1 MIDNEGVRAV
11 KAERCMLCGSE
22 GMVLYSNLHD
32 RLFGAPGVWSLM
44 ECPACQLVW
53 LNPRPISEDIGKLY
67 CQYFTH
73 QVVEAPSGALSGLKK
88 SVKESVLR
96 SGFGYPIDGS
106 HTIMGQVLGR
116 IGPLREIV
124 GGGVMWLRGEER
136 GRLLD
141 VGCGNGMFLDRMR
154 QLGWEVA
161 GVEPDAAAVA
171 VAREMLGL
179 EVFQGLLEDA
189 KFPDGH
195 FDAITMNHVIEHVPD
210 PIGTLKACQRVL
222 RPGGKLVV
230 VTPNI
235 ESLGRRKFDDAWLHW
250 DPPRHLHIFSP
261 QSLRLA
267 AERAGLRVQE
277 MRTTARTA
285 RWIYAAS
292 SCIRR
297 DGSLPG
303 GSPGR
308 AGVRMR
314 LQGLAFQ
321 AIEHARGGGE
331 EIVMVA
337 GRR

>member
-22 GMVLYSNLHD
+22 GRALYSDLRD

-44 ECPACQLVW
+44 ECRRCQLVW
-53 LNPRPISEDIGKLY
+53 LDPRPISEDVGKLY

-73 QVVEAPSGALSGLKK
+73 QVVEAPRGALSDLKK

-96 SGFGYPIDGS
+96 CSFGYPIDGS
-106 HTIMGQVLGR
+106 HTIMEKVLSR

-124 GGGVMWLRGEER
+124 GGSVMWLRGEDR

-141 VGCGNGMFLDRMR
+141 VGCGNGMFLERMR

-171 VAREMLGL
+171 VAREKMGL
-179 EVFQGLLEDA
+179 DVFQGSLEDA
-189 KFPDGH
+189 KFPDEH

-210 PIGTLKACQRVL
+210 PIGTLKECCRVL
-222 RPGGKLVV
+222 KPGGKLVV

-235 ESLGRRKFDDAWLHW
+235 GSMGYQVFGEHW
-250 DPPRHLHIFSP
+250 RGLEVPRHLHIFSP
-261 QSLRLA
+261 QSLRAA
-267 AERAGLRVQE
+267 AERAGLLVQE
-277 MRTTARTA
+277 VRTTARSA
-285 RWIYAAS
+285 RWMHAAS
-292 SCIRR
+292 AIIRR
-297 DGSLPG
+297 DGSLPH
-303 GSPGR
+303 GSPAR

-321 AIEHARGGGE
+321 AIEH
-331 EIVMVA
+331 
-337 GRR
+337 